1 MSKDIDPKAWLR
13 ALVGQHGT
21 QKAAAKALGVSPAYL
36 GDMLMGRRDI
46 SERILAK
53 LGLRRAVVTKGTK

>member
-13 ALVGQHGT
+13 ALVGRHGT

-36 GDMLMGRRDI
+36 SDMLMGRRDI

-53 LGLRRAVVTKGTK
+53 LGLRRAVVAKGTK